1 MSHNVITDN
10 EKLGYDDISQN
21 GVKGPA
27 SSSDNKVA
35 AFDGVTGKL
44 LKETN
49 ISLDSSGAGTKYLND
64 AGAYTIPA
72 DAGGDVVG
80 PASSVNNTI
89 PQFDGVTGKLIKDSS
104 VVLQTSGPGNEFLAA
119 DGVYK
124 TPAGSGDVAG
134 PSISVNGTVPL
145 FDGTTG
151 KLIKDSNISLQEG
164 GTGLEYL
171 SNAGHYSELD
181 VRTYLASANGTDSQY
196 LYVGEFSN
204 FFFTDNNEAVFDVWG
219 NGDYELGQDIRQFHY
234 QLCVRKGGQHERLF
248 IDYHLLNDELDND
261 NKLSEAIA
269 YYNADGRVRVYLRAK
284 AALTY
289 NQALIKLTL
298 NNGSNNFTK
307 ALTWSAT
314 HTAPAYF
321 ILHDS
326 GGTWIGVR
334 SCFTEGP
341 SSSTDSHI
349 ATFNGSTGKILKD
362 SGVLIKTGGPAT
374 EFLNASGGY
383 TVPAGGGG
391 STEVA
396 IRSLAASDTLTPN
409 STPNTQLKDSGS
421 IFGTTIIKT
430 VNPAGGYT
438 LSAGNYT
445 VDGKIDFI
453 YNPNSALPFQGFIPK
468 IRLFLGSSDHGPL
481 FLYYKDI
488 LDRHLQGQMLS
499 CVFTSHLIGVTE
511 DQFFG
516 IRVTCSGDAIVSGF
530 SCNTG
535 SDSFFKIVKI

>member
-1 MSHNVITDN
+1 MAHNVITDA
-10 EKLGYDDISQN
+10 EKTGYDDISQN

-27 SSSDNKVA
+27 SSADNKVA
-35 AFDGVTGKL
+35 AFDGTTGKL

-49 ISLDSSGAGTKYLND
+49 VSLDSSGAGTKYLND
-64 AGAYTIPA
+64 AGSYTIPA
-72 DAGGDVVG
+72 DAGGDVKG
-80 PASSVNNTI
+80 PATSVNNTI
-89 PQFDGVTGKLIKDSS
+89 PQFDGVTGKVLKDSS
-104 VVLQTSGPGNEFLAA
+104 VVLQTSGSGNQFLSA
-119 DGVYK
+119 DGTYK
-124 TPAGSGDVAG
+124 TPAGSGDVTG
-134 PSISVNGTVPL
+134 PSVSANSTVAL

-151 KLIKDSNISLQEG
+151 KLLKDSDISLQEG

-171 SNAGHYSELD
+171 SNAGIYSELD
-181 VRTYLASANGTDSQY
+181 VRTYLASARNTDSQY

-219 NGDYELGQDIRQFHY
+219 NGDYDLAQDIRQFHY
-234 QLCVRKGGQHERLF
+234 QLCVRKGGQHDRLF
-248 IDYHLLNDELDND
+248 IDYHLINDEIDND
-261 NKLSEAIA
+261 NKLVEAIA
-269 YYNADGRVRVYLRAK
+269 YYKSDGTVRVYLRAK
-284 AALTY
+284 VALTY

-314 HTAPAYF
+314 HTAPAGF
-321 ILHDS
+321 TIHDS
-326 GGTWIGVR
+326 GGTWIGIR

-341 SSSTDSHI
+341 TSSTDNHI
-349 ATFNGSTGKILKD
+349 ATFDGTTGKKLKD

-396 IRSLAASDTLTPN
+396 IRNLAASATLTPN
-409 STPNTQLKDSGS
+409 FTPNIQLIDSGS
-421 IFGTTIIKT
+421 VFGTTIIKT

-445 VDGKIDFI
+445 VEGKIDFI
-453 YNPNSALPFQGFIPK
+453 CNPNSAVTFQGFVPQ

-481 FLYYKDI
+481 FLYNKNI
-488 LDRHLQGQMLS
+488 LLPNIQGQILS
-499 CVFTSHLIGVTE
+499 CVFSSHLIGVTE

-516 IRVTCSGDAIVSGF
+516 IRVTYNAEAVGSGF